1 LDFFRVFRVFRGSL
15 SCACGARETLMPIS
29 GMTGFGRAE
38 GALEAW
44 SWAVEA
50 RSVNGRNLEIRFRG
64 PPGFDGLE
72 RLAREGAQARFQR
85 GQVTV
90 GVQAKRAEGSG
101 SVRVNVAQLERYL
114 ELGAPLLVDGRVAPP
129 SLDGL
134 LALRGV
140 IEAEDAGLDAEA
152 QAELEAAIAASV
164 ATALDGLLVA
174 RREEG
179 AALLSVL
186 NGQVARIAEFTGQA
200 HAVAA
205 DQPAAIKTRFET
217 RLKEL
222 AGEAASEERIV
233 QEAAAM
239 AVKADVREELDRL
252 SGHVDAAR
260 GLLGSDAAVG
270 RRLDF
275 LTQEFMREANTL
287 CSKSQLSALTAVG
300 LDLKATIEQF
310 REQVQNVE

>member
-1 LDFFRVFRVFRGSL
+1 
-15 SCACGARETLMPIS
+15 MPIS

-38 GALEAW
+38 GAHGGW

-50 RSVNGRNLEIRFRG
+50 RSVNGRNLEVRFRG

-72 RLAREGAQARFQR
+72 RAAREGAQSRFQR

-90 GVQAKRAEGSG
+90 GVQAKRSEGAG
-101 SVRVNVAQLERYL
+101 QVRLNLEQLERYL
-114 ELGAPLLVDGRVAPP
+114 AAGEPYVAAGRAKPPRIDGLLSLKGVIETEDSGLDAELQTEIEQAMAASIAVA
-129 SLDGL
+129 LDGL
-134 LALRGV
+134 LA
-140 IEAEDAGLDAEA
+140 
-152 QAELEAAIAASV
+152 
-164 ATALDGLLVA
+164 A
-174 RREEG
+174 RRDEG
-179 AALLSVL
+179 RSLLPVL
-186 NGQVARIAEFTGQA
+186 SAQVDRVAVLSRDARE
-200 HAVAA
+200 VAGG
-205 DQPAAIKTRFET
+205 QPAAIKARFEA

-239 AVKADVREELDRL
+239 AVKADVQEELDRL
-252 SGHVDAAR
+252 AGHVESAR
-260 GLLGSDAAVG
+260 GLLASDTAVG

-275 LTQEFMREANTL
+275 LTQEFMRESNTL
-287 CSKSQLSALTAVG
+287 CSKSQLSALTAIG

>member
-1 LDFFRVFRVFRGSL
+1 M
-15 SCACGARETLMPIS
+15 AIS

-38 GALEAW
+38 GALAGW
-44 SWAVEA
+44 SWAAEA
-50 RSVNGRNLEIRFRG
+50 RSVNGRNLEVRFRG
-64 PPGFDGLE
+64 PPGFEGLE
-72 RLAREGAQARFQR
+72 RAAREGAQGRFQR

-90 GVQAKRAEGSG
+90 GVQARRAEGG
-101 SVRVNVAQLERYL
+101 AAVRINLEQLERYL
-114 ELGAPLLVDGRVAPP
+114 AAGEAFVGAGRAAPP
-129 SLDGL
+129 NLDGL

-140 IEAEDAGLDAEA
+140 IEAEDAIQDPDAL
-152 QAELEAAIAASV
+152 AELEAAMAASIG
-164 ATALDGLLVA
+164 AALDGLLAA

-179 AALLSVL
+179 ASLLPVL
-186 NGQVARIAEFTGQA
+186 MGQLDRIAELTAQA
-200 HAVAA
+200 RDTAA
-205 DQPAAIKTRFET
+205 GQPAAIKARFET

-252 SGHVDAAR
+252 AGHVDAAR
-260 GLLGSDAAVG
+260 ALVAGDGAVG

-287 CSKSQLSALTAVG
+287 CSKSALGALTATG